1 MSPRGVFIVADF
13 RDPQWCERIRAA
25 MDRGESTPA
34 EVHADG
40 FVVDR
45 EVRRTLEV
53 EVDSTTVAEVERS
66 FTSVCHR
73 VGRFFGISL
82 SGDEGPGFLRYL
94 AGGFYRR
101 HRDVLSD
108 AGEDFPRRVSVVMF
122 LTSAGERCEGGALR
136 IYQPDPFDIAPKAGT
151 LVAFPSEVPHEVL
164 PVTSGVRDVV
174 VDWFF

>member
-1 MSPRGVFIVADF
+1 
-13 RDPQWCERIRAA
+13 

-34 EVHADG
+34 EVRANG

-45 EVRRTLEV
+45 QVRRTLDV
-53 EVDSTTVAEVERS
+53 EVDSTTVAEVEHS
-66 FTSVCHR
+66 IASVCER
-73 VGRFFGISL
+73 VARFFGLSL
-82 SGDEGPGFLRYL
+82 SGDEGPGFLRYP

-108 AGEDFPRRVSVVMF
+108 SGEDFPRRISVVMF
-122 LTSAGERCEGGALR
+122 LTSAGEMCEGGALR

-151 LVAFPSEVPHEVL
+151 LVAFPSDVPHEVL

>member
-1 MSPRGVFIVADF
+1 
-13 RDPQWCERIRAA
+13 

-34 EVHADG
+34 EVHANG

-45 EVRRTLEV
+45 QVRRTLEV
-53 EVDSTTVAEVERS
+53 EVDSPTVAEVERS
-66 FTSVCHR
+66 IGSVCER
-73 VGRFFGISL
+73 VARFFGVPL
-82 SGDEGPGFLRYL
+82 SEEEGPGFLRYV

-108 AGEDFPRRVSVVMF
+108 SGEDFPRRISVVMF
-122 LTSAGERCEGGALR
+122 LTSAGEQYEGGALR
-136 IYQPDPFDIAPKAGT
+136 IYQPEAFDIAAKAGT

>member
-1 MSPRGVFIVADF
+1 
-13 RDPQWCERIRAA
+13 

-34 EVHADG
+34 EVDASG
-40 FVVDR
+40 FIVDR

-66 FTSVCHR
+66 IASISNR
-73 VGRFFGISL
+73 VARFFGIAL
-82 SGDEGPGFLRYL
+82 SDDEGPGFLRYL

-101 HRDVLSD
+101 HRDVLAD
-108 AGEDFPRRVSVVMF
+108 TREDFPRRISVVMF
-122 LTSAGERCEGGALR
+122 LTSAGEGCEGGALR
-136 IYQPDPFDIAPKAGT
+136 IYQPDPFDIEPKAGT

-164 PVTSGVRDVV
+164 PVTAGVRDVV